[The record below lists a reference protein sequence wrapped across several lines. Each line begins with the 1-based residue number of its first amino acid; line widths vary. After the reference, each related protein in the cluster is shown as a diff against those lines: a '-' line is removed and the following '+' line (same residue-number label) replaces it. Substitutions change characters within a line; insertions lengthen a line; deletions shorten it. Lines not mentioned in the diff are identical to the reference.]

1 MKSTMNLSNSGM
13 HRLTGQPKRH
23 HKILIKPLSR
33 REGYLGDIFDMNLNL
48 MIAGAEINFGEHLGS
63 F

>member
-1 MKSTMNLSNSGM
+1 M